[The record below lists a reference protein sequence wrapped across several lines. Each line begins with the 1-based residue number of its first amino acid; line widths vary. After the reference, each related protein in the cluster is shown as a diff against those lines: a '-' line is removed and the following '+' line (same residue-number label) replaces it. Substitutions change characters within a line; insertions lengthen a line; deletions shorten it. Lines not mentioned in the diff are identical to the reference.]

1 MDGRD
6 IGTVVLPDAQL
17 KIFLTASVDERA
29 KRRYRELV
37 EKGMECDFDSVK
49 ADIEYRDKND
59 SERAIAP
66 LKPAEES
73 IIVDTTGKTLDESVE
88 YIMQIIREKRNN
100 G

>member
-1 MDGRD
+1 
-6 IGTVVLPDAQL
+6 
-17 KIFLTASVDERA
+17 
-29 KRRYRELV
+29 
-37 EKGMECDFDSVK
+37 MECDFDSVK

>member
-1 MDGRD
+1 
-6 IGTVVLPDAQL
+6 
-17 KIFLTASVDERA
+17 
-29 KRRYRELV
+29 
-37 EKGMECDFDSVK
+37 MECDFDSVK
-49 ADIEYRDKND
+49 SDIEYRDKND
-59 SERAIAP
+59 SEREIAP